1 MEYMLVFITFRAE
14 VTIVCVDA
22 KIKMS
27 FCSALEIFAFELTDL
42 ALLFVNYL
50 VVLVL
55 NCKLS
60 ISPMLT
66 IS

>member
-1 MEYMLVFITFRAE
+1 MKSMLVFITFRAE
-14 VTIVCVDA
+14 VTTVCVDA

-42 ALLFVNYL
+42 ALLYVNYL

-55 NCKLS
+55 NC
-60 ISPMLT
+60 
-66 IS
+66 